1 MNFGTELKRYLE
13 LGMDLQHRRIERP
26 RYFSGSLKTAKNNWE
41 EKVKWKQDR
50 REGSLGSETVFPA
63 NWGTVYETTDRWEF
77 TA

>member
-1 MNFGTELKRYLE
+1 MNLGTELKRYLA

-50 REGSLGSETVFPA
+50 REGSLRSETVFPA
-63 NWGTVYETTDRWEF
+63 NWGTVYETNDRWEIE
-77 TA
+77 A